1 MQTYLTMSDDEFE
14 LIDELYFVQSY
25 EYLKQELDWE
35 DEKLLFI
42 LQMLVDKEWINC
54 FSSPDEEVFDD
65 PDIANKGKN
74 YFYLASKKGLLEHNA
89 S

>member
-1 MQTYLTMSDDEFE
+1 MSDEEFD

-25 EYLKQELDWE
+25 DYLKKELDWE

-42 LQMLVDKEWINC
+42 LQKLVDKEWINC

-65 PDIANKGKN
+65 LDILNKGKT

>member
-1 MQTYLTMSDDEFE
+1 MSDDEFE

-42 LQMLVDKEWINC
+42 LQKLVDKEWINC
-54 FSSPDEEVFDD
+54 FSSLDEEVFDD
-65 PDIANKGKN
+65 PDILSKGKT

>member
-1 MQTYLTMSDDEFE
+1 MTEEEFD
-14 LIDELYFVQSY
+14 LLDELYFVQSY

-42 LQMLVDKEWINC
+42 LQKLVDKEWINC

-65 PDIANKGKN
+65 PDIPHKGKT

>member
-1 MQTYLTMSDDEFE
+1 MTEEEFD

-25 EYLKQELDWE
+25 DYLKQELDWE
-35 DEKLLFI
+35 DEKLLVI
-42 LQMLVDKEWINC
+42 LQKLIDKEWINC
-54 FSSPDEEVFDD
+54 YSSPDEEIFDD
-65 PDIANKGKN
+65 PDIPNKGKT

>member
-1 MQTYLTMSDDEFE
+1 MSDEEFE

-25 EYLKQELDWE
+25 DYLKQELDWE

-42 LQMLVDKEWINC
+42 LQKLVDKEWISC
-54 FSSPDEEVFDD
+54 FSSPDEEVFD
-65 PDIANKGKN
+65 PDIPHKGKT
-74 YFYLASKKGLLEHNA
+74 YFYLASKRGLLEHNA